1 MKLLSVNVGLPR
13 EIEWKGKLVKTSI
26 FKSPK
31 LGPVAVSRL
40 NLSGDGQ
47 SDLSVHGGLDK
58 AVYAYP
64 AEHYAFWREKLPDL
78 DLTWGAFGENLT
90 TEGLLENAIH
100 IGDTLRIGSAMFVV
114 TQPRLPCFKLGLRL
128 GREDIVGR
136 FLGSERI
143 GFYLAVIEEG
153 EVRAGDLI
161 ELLAADNENVTVT
174 DVVSLY
180 GRNASNRGLLRKAS
194 DSAALP
200 QSLRDHFRG
209 RLEASRTSAA
219 RGC

>member
-13 EIEWKGKLVKTSI
+13 EIEWKGKLVRTSI
-26 FKSPK
+26 FKSPR

-40 NLSGDGQ
+40 NLSGDEQ

-90 TEGLLENAIH
+90 IEGVLENTVH

-114 TQPRLPCFKLGLRL
+114 SQPRLPCFKLGLRL
-128 GREDIVGR
+128 GRDAIVGR
-136 FLGSERI
+136 FLRSEKT

-153 EVRAGDLI
+153 EVRAGDRI
-161 ELLAADNENVTVT
+161 ESLATCSGNVTVT
-174 DVVSLY
+174 EVVSLY
-180 GRNASNRGLLRKAS
+180 GRNASRRDLLRKTS
-194 DSAALP
+194 DSESLP
-200 QSLRDHFRG
+200 PSSRDHFRN
-209 RLEASRTSAA
+209 RLQKSEHV
-219 RGC
+219 GE